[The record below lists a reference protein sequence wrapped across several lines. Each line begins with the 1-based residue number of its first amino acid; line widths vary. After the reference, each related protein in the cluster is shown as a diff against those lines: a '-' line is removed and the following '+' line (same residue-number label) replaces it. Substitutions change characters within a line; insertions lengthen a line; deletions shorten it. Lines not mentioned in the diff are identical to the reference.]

1 MLCKL
6 CHLERACKKKK
17 KAAPT
22 ITATFRGQIRA
33 SENTRDSP
41 ETRAR
46 FCRVLKG
53 PALIDVGGASR
64 SSHGVAGGG
73 CHLNNNQFRNQD
85 GFRCETLQYGRDA
98 RLASSA
104 CVNGQVLIK
113 VAVETQHHS
122 VV

>member
-6 CHLERACKKKK
+6 CHLERACKKKRK
-17 KAAPT
+17 KNAAPT

-53 PALIDVGGASR
+53 PALIDVGGAAAPLTASQAAAIIETTTSLETKTDSDVKPCSMGETR
-64 SSHGVAGGG
+64 VLPVLLCEWPGVDKSG
-73 CHLNNNQFRNQD
+73 
-85 GFRCETLQYGRDA
+85 
-98 RLASSA
+98 S
-104 CVNGQVLIK
+104 
-113 VAVETQHHS
+113 
-122 VV
+122 